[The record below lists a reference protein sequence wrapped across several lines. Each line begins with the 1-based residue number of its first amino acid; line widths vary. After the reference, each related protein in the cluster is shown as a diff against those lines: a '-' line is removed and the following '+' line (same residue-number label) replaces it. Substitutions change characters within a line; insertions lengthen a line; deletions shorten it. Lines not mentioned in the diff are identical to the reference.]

1 MTSRRRLRERAAVHL
16 EPWGPDDL
24 PLLERLL
31 GDPMMMAHLGGP
43 ESADKIAERHLRFQ
57 RPGDAG
63 AGRMFKIVD
72 DATGG
77 GVGAV
82 GYWPRTWRDQ
92 DVYEMG

>member
-1 MTSRRRLRERAAVHL
+1 
-16 EPWGPDDL
+16 
-24 PLLERLL
+24 
-31 GDPMMMAHLGGP
+31 MMMAHLGGP